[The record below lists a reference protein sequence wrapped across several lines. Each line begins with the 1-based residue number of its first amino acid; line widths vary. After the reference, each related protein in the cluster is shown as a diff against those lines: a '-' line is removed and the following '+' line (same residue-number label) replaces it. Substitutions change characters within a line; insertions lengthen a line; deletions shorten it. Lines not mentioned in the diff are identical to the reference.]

1 MKILAVETST
11 ESCSVAVWADGAE
24 HVRETIAGQRH
35 SELLMGMLD
44 DALKES
50 GLRVADMDGVA
61 FGSGPGSFTGIRIA
75 CGVVQGLAFGAHK
88 PVIAIPSLLALAE
101 AADACRVIAAFDAR
115 MGETYLAAYE
125 RDGVTWKSV
134 IEPCLVDR
142 HSLPPVD
149 GKEWVGIGSGFEAH
163 AYVREAY
170 HAHISGV
177 VSGRLPS
184 AREVARLAVKA
195 MAAGAAISPEL
206 AVPLYIRN
214 KVALTSAERA
224 AQRDLGACLT
234 YGKSA
239 AK

>member
-24 HVRETIAGQRH
+24 HLRETIAGQRH
-35 SELLMGMLD
+35 SELLIGMLD

-50 GLRVADMDGVA
+50 GLRIADMDGVA

-101 AADACRVIAAFDAR
+101 SAGADRVIAALDAR

-125 RDGVTWKSV
+125 RDGMAWKCV
-134 IEPCLVDR
+134 IEPCLVAGQ
-142 HSLPPVD
+142 SLPHIN
-149 GKEWVGIGSGFEAH
+149 GKGWVGIGSGFEAH
-163 AYVREAY
+163 AYVCEAY
-170 HAHISGV
+170 GEQVSGV
-177 VSGRLPS
+177 LPGCLPS
-184 AREVARLAVKA
+184 AREVARLAAKA
-195 MAAGAAISPEL
+195 MGAGAAISPEL
-206 AVPLYIRN
+206 AAPLYVRN

-224 AQRDLGACLT
+224 ANRRRGMLHT
-234 YGKSA
+234 
-239 AK
+239 